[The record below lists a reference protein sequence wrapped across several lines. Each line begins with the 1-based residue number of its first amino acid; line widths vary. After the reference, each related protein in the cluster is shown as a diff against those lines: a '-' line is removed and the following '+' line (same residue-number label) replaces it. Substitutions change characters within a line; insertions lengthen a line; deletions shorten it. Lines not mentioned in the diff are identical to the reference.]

1 MRRSAY
7 GNILEI
13 SSFASKILL
22 ESGAEISRVELTAR
36 HICRAYGL
44 EHCECFASPTA
55 IMISVI
61 GKNGEVHSV
70 IRRISKRSVNL
81 RKVELVNEFSRNISR
96 ESSEFDVIKA
106 KLVGIDQ
113 LPSRP
118 LLFMVL
124 VAAAGTAA
132 FTQVFGGSPQ
142 DILWG
147 FLAGG
152 LVHLIVTGISSREAG
167 TFLTNLTG
175 GAGCALSGRLLT
187 GLGLGG
193 DWWIV
198 TISALMLLVPG
209 MLMTNAFRD
218 LAAGDFVSGLSRGA
232 EALCIAV
239 SLAGGAAAVIYMLQL
254 GGM

>member
-70 IRRISKRSVNL
+70 VRRITKRSVNL
-81 RKVELVNEFSRNISR
+81 RKVEMVNEFSRRIDQDSV
-96 ESSEFDVIKA
+96 EFDVIKA
-106 KLVGIDQ
+106 KLIQIDQ
-113 LPSRP
+113 LPSHP
-118 LLFMVL
+118 LPFMVL

-132 FTQVFGGSPQ
+132 FTQVFGGSWQ
-142 DILWG
+142 DVLWG
-147 FLAGG
+147 FFAGG
-152 LVHLIVTGISSREAG
+152 LVHLIVTWLSSREAG
-167 TFLTNLTG
+167 AFLTNLIG
-175 GAGCALSGRLLT
+175 GAGCALFAWLFTS
-187 GLGLGG
+187 LGLGG

-239 SLAGGAAAVIYMLQL
+239 SLAGGAAVVIFILQL